1 MNSEHWHIVNRSRLA
16 TVKRWAEILR
26 RWCEKGAGRLLR
38 PCVLAAFALAAPASA
53 EDSVFE
59 AIRGADAAM
68 ARIGYRL
75 ATANAPLCDRLEPGL
90 GLVLH
95 TPDQYARELRDQA
108 VRHFRLDG
116 PVGVEAVI
124 AGSPA
129 ETAGVQ
135 ADDTLF
141 RIGTARFAPADVGT
155 EASTAP
161 LITVSRQVASLPV
174 DAPLEIEGRRNGQDY
189 ARTVTPVPACR
200 TRFEVV
206 IRQEFT
212 ADADG
217 EMVQISSRFFEEYP
231 QDLVAAVIA
240 HELAHNILRHR
251 NRLENKGV
259 SYGLL
264 SGFGRNV
271 RYFRQTELEADI
283 LSVSLLANAGYDP
296 HAAVRFWQAF
306 GPENAGGLLRS
317 RSHPAWRDRLATI
330 EQAIAD
336 LGPQRPA
343 VPEILNT
350 RDRPLDGDWQ
360 SLLVKA
366 R

>member
-1 MNSEHWHIVNRSRLA
+1 MNRDRLA
-16 TVKRWAEILR
+16 TVKSWIEILNGWGIR
-26 RWCEKGAGRLLR
+26 AGRGIAGLS
-38 PCVLAAFALAAPASA
+38 VLAAFVLAAPASA
-53 EDSVFE
+53 DDAVFE
-59 AIRGADAAM
+59 ALRDADAAM

-95 TPDQYARELRDQA
+95 TPGQYARKLRGEA
-108 VRHFRLDG
+108 VGHFHFDG
-116 PVGVEAVI
+116 PVGVEVVI

-129 ETAGVQ
+129 ASSGMQ

-141 RIGTARFAPADVGT
+141 RIGTARFALTDPEA
-155 EASTAP
+155 EASTAA
-161 LITVSRQVASLPV
+161 LIAVSRQIAAQPAQ
-174 DAPLEIEGRRNGQDY
+174 APLEVAGRRNGQDFI
-189 ARTVTPVPACR
+189 RLVTPVPACM
-200 TRFEVV
+200 TRFEVA

-231 QDLVAAVIA
+231 QDQVAAVIA

-251 NRLENKGV
+251 ERLEKKGV
-259 SYGLL
+259 AYGLL

-296 HAAVRFWQAF
+296 QAAVRFWRTF
-306 GPENAGGLLRS
+306 GPEHAGGILRS
-317 RSHPAWRDRLATI
+317 RSHPAWNDRLATI
-330 EQAIAD
+330 EKAIAD
-336 LGPQRPA
+336 LGPQRPNLPD
-343 VPEILNT
+343 VLMT
-350 RDRPLDGDWQ
+350 RDSDLEGDWR
-360 SLLVKA
+360 SLLVTA